1 MAQTMFDQVQ
11 AAANA
16 VAAKLPK
23 GFAPRIALVLGSGLG
38 DYASRIEN
46 PVTISYG
53 DIPGFPVSTVAGH
66 SGEFVFGTLFGVP
79 VGVMRGRFHFYEGYT
94 MAQSVMGV
102 RLFKLLGAQT
112 LVLTNAAGG
121 VNTAFKPGDLML
133 IEDHINYSGQ
143 NPLIGHN
150 DERFGPRFP
159 DMSDCYG
166 KALRP
171 LAQDAAKEAG
181 IDLKHGVYMMFTGP
195 SYETPAEIRM
205 ARTVGADAVGM
216 STAPEAIA
224 ARHAGLKTLGISL
237 ITNMA
242 AGVLDQPLSHEEVM
256 ETSREA
262 ALRFTALVDGIVKR
276 LG

>member
-1 MAQTMFDQVQ
+1 MAQTMFEQVQ
-11 AAANA
+11 AAAQA
-16 VAAKLPK
+16 VGARLPQ
-23 GFAPRIALVLGSGLG
+23 GFIPRVALVLGSGLG
-38 DYASRIEN
+38 DYAARIQDA
-46 PVTISYG
+46 VTISYG
-53 DIPGFPVSTVAGH
+53 EIPGFPVSTVAGH
-66 SGEFVFGTLFGVP
+66 SGEFVFGTIFGVP
-79 VGVMRGRFHFYEGYT
+79 VGVMRGRFHYYEGYT

-102 RLFKLLGAQT
+102 RLFKLLGADT

-150 DERFGPRFP
+150 EEQFGTRFP

-171 LAQDAAKEAG
+171 KVEQAARESGVA
-181 IDLKHGVYMMFTGP
+181 LKHGVYMMFSGP
-195 SYETPAEIRM
+195 SFETPAEIRM
-205 ARTVGADAVGM
+205 ARILGADAVGM

-224 ARHAGLKTLGISL
+224 ARHAGMQTLGISL

-242 AGVLDQPLSHEEVM
+242 AGVLDQPLSHGEVM

-262 ALRFTALVDGIVKR
+262 SQRFTALVDGIIKK
-276 LG
+276 L